1 MDIHGDKIMQVK
13 QTTIALLICSLFV
26 SGSALARHGG
36 GLDVDVDDSF
46 QNTDTNS
53 HNVDKS
59 DNNSFND
66 TDSYN
71 TDKSDNNSF
80 NDTDSYNDTNSYN
93 TDKSDNNSYNDTDSN
108 NKTYTKTYNKSYSKT
123 DNSMDLDW
131 SNDQQWSTTKNLTD
145 KMIAKSSV
153 KGKLEN
159 VSVSYST
166 SKSMGYKP
174 YGRRGHGHGDSCCG
188 GGDMTV
194 SNSNTLTGANG
205 AAGITS
211 IAQNVGGNALAQQ
224 SVSINTK

>member
-1 MDIHGDKIMQVK
+1 MQVK
-13 QTTIALLICSLFV
+13 QTTIALLICSLFA
-26 SGSALARHGG
+26 SGGVLASGGGHHGGHGG
-36 GLDVDVDDSF
+36 GPDVDDSY
-46 QNTDTNS
+46 NHVDTDLNY
-53 HNVDKS
+53 DKS

-131 SNDQQWSTTKNLTD
+131 SNDQQWTTTKILTD

-174 YGRRGHGHGDSCCG
+174 YGRRGHGHGHGDSCCG

>member
-1 MDIHGDKIMQVK
+1 MQVK
-13 QTTIALLICSLFV
+13 QTTIALLICSLFA
-26 SGSALARHGG
+26 SGSVLARG

-46 QNTDTNS
+46 QNTDNNS
-53 HNVDKS
+53 HNVDVDKS

-66 TDSYN
+66 TDSNN

-80 NDTDSYNDTNSYN
+80 NDTDSYN

-108 NKTYTKTYNKSYSKT
+108 NKTYTKTYNKSFNYS
-123 DNSMDLDW
+123 DNSKDLDW
-131 SNDQQWSTTKNLTD
+131 SNDQEWITTNTLTD

-153 KGKLEN
+153 KGKLSD
-159 VSVSYST
+159 VSVSYSNGS
-166 SKSMGYKP
+166 SKMGYQP
-174 YGRRGHGHGDSCCG
+174 RGRRGGGHGGGDDCCG
-188 GGDMTV
+188 GMSV
-194 SNSNTLTGANG
+194 SNTNTLTGANG